1 MQTIA
6 EIFSQGEEI
15 VSGQIVDTNAAWLSQ
30 KLVQMGFVV
39 KRHSAVG
46 DNLIDLKNLLQDIS
60 LRADFC
66 ICTGGL
72 GPTIDDL
79 TAQAV
84 AESFSKPLQLDA
96 VALQQ
101 IAQYF
106 SCRKREMVDSNR
118 KQAFFPQGAL
128 RIDNEWGT
136 APGFSVQH
144 NRCWFVFVPGVP
156 YEMKHMFNASIAKQL
171 AQHFSVRPGQLI
183 TLRSV
188 GIGEADLQEKLNT
201 TPLPDGVQLS
211 FRAAIDEVQ
220 TKLIFPADA
229 EQALVRKTVN
239 QVAESMGDFI
249 FAIDGLDGHQ
259 GNLVEVI
266 SKLMQQQKF
275 SLSIRET
282 ASQGLMAAKFIAQP
296 WLMSS
301 VFNQVLQQQTE
312 NRPIADYQG
321 IALGIAQNIQQ
332 QDGTDLVLMQLYTGS
347 AEKFQ
352 QKELSITLFSLL
364 LTPAGVVHSQRSIV
378 GSITRKQN
386 QAAIYSLD
394 LLRRFLQKKLS
405 NY

>member
-15 VSGQIVDTNAAWLSQ
+15 VSGQTVDTNAAWLSQ

-46 DNLIDLKNLLQDIS
+46 DNLTDLKNLLQDIS
-60 LRADFC
+60 LRADLC

-84 AESFSKPLQLDA
+84 AESFSKPLQLDT
-96 VALQQ
+96 VALEQ
-101 IAQYF
+101 ITQYF
-106 SCRKREMVDSNR
+106 SYRKREMVDSNR

-156 YEMKHMFNASIAKQL
+156 YEMKHMFDAHIAKQL
-171 AQHFSVRPGQLI
+171 TQRFSVQPGQLI

-201 TPLPDGVQLS
+201 TALPDSVQLS
-211 FRAAIDEVQ
+211 FRAAVDEVQ
-220 TKLIFPADA
+220 TKLIFLADA
-229 EQALVRKTVN
+229 EQELVRKTVN
-239 QVAESMGDFI
+239 QLAENIGDYI

-259 GNLVEVI
+259 GDLVEVI
-266 SKLMQQQKF
+266 SKLMQQQKYN
-275 SLSIRET
+275 LSIQET
-282 ASQGLMAAKFIAQP
+282 ASQGLMAAKCIAQS
-296 WLMSS
+296 WLISS
-301 VFNQVLQQQTE
+301 VYKQSLQQQTE
-312 NRPIADYQG
+312 NQPIAEYKD

-332 QDGTDLVLMQLYTGS
+332 QDGTDLVLVQLYAGN
-347 AEKFQ
+347 AEQFQ
-352 QKELSITLFSLL
+352 QKELSFILFSLL

-378 GSITRKQN
+378 GSKARKQN

-394 LLRRFLQKKLS
+394 LLRRFLQNKTL
-405 NY
+405 